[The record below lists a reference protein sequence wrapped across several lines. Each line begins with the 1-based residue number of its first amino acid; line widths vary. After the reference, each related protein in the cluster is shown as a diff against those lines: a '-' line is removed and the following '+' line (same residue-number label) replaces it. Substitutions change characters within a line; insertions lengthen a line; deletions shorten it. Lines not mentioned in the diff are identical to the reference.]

1 MHGWIDFYASAAAAV
16 AAGQI
21 WHGEALALPA
31 AHGLRIDR
39 VSASDDARATV
50 TFTERAGGED
60 GEGAGSATASAST
73 GARAA
78 RPARA
83 ARSPRAEKAADHPPI
98 KRLGLRSDEAVA
110 VVVAR
115 RQPLIVLGGAH
126 AAELTADGARD
137 ADTVLVVPVQ
147 ATSTL
152 PQPLR
157 RRIAAYAFPNA
168 FFLPAAPEHRFAEGV
183 ARLDQAQPLPRA
195 LLSAHAGVALTADA
209 LDALVEWFVAYSTGR
224 RFEDSLIA
232 DYRRERLAELDDAG

>member
-60 GEGAGSATASAST
+60 GGAADGAARASRGARGASAAS
-73 GARAA
+73 
-78 RPARA
+78 
-83 ARSPRAEKAADHPPI
+83 AADHPPI
-98 KRLGLRSDEAVA
+98 KRLGLRSHEAVA

-147 ATSTL
+147 ATSAL
-152 PQPLR
+152 PPPLR

>member
-1 MHGWIDFYASAAAAV
+1 VHGWIDFYEPAAAAV

-21 WHGEALALPA
+21 WLGEALALPVG
-31 AHGLRIDR
+31 HGLRIDR

-50 TFTERAGGED
+50 TFTERAGGE
-60 GEGAGSATASAST
+60 GGGATGRAAS
-73 GARAA
+73 GARTA

-83 ARSPRAEKAADHPPI
+83 AKATDHPPI
-98 KRLGLRSDEAVA
+98 KRLGLRSDESAA
-110 VVVAR
+110 VVVTR

-126 AAELTADGARD
+126 AAELTADGPRD
-137 ADTVLVVPVQ
+137 AETVLVVPVQ
-147 ATSTL
+147 ETSAL

-157 RRIAAYAFPNA
+157 RQIAAYAFPNA

-195 LLSAHAGVALTADA
+195 LMSAHAGVALTADA
-209 LDALVEWFVAYSTGR
+209 LDALAEWYVAYSIGR

-232 DYRRERLAELDDAG
+232 DYRRERLAELDAG